1 MTTIAISAL
10 PVATVAATTDVLPIV
25 QGGVT
30 KQLTNARLFT
40 SPTLI
45 TPVLGT
51 PASGTLTNCTG
62 LPITTGVS
70 GVAAGVAT
78 FLGTPTSANLKSAV
92 TDETGS
98 GPLVFATSPSLT
110 TPSLGVATATSV
122 TASGALVGASVT
134 AVDVT
139 ATGKLTAGSIN
150 TAVPATKSTDFI
162 VANNDSW
169 LIVDN
174 PSANTTVTLPNA
186 IQWPG
191 RRITIKNLSG
201 TYTVISSA
209 SNVVPL
215 DSTSPATAIL
225 AATAGKWATLV
236 SEGNTGN
243 WVVMAAN

>member
-10 PVATVAATTDVLPIV
+10 PVATTAATTDILPIV

-40 SPTLI
+40 SPTLT

-51 PASGTLTNCTG
+51 PASGTLTNCTS

-70 GVAAGVAT
+70 GLAAGVAT

-122 TASGALVGASVT
+122 TASGALTGASVT
-134 AVDVT
+134 AVNVT
-139 ATGKLTAGSIN
+139 ATGRLVAQSI
-150 TAVPATKSTDFI
+150 STDIPFI
-162 VANNDSW
+162 KGSDFTVNNNDTW
-169 LIVDN
+169 IIVEN
-174 PSANTTVTLPNA
+174 ISSNTTVTLPDA
-186 IQWPG
+186 SQWRG
-191 RRITIKNLSG
+191 RQITIKNLSN

-209 SNVVPL
+209 NNVIPLASNTL
-215 DSTSPATAIL
+215 TNAIL
-225 AATAGKWATLV
+225 GATAGKWATLV
-236 SEGNTGN
+236 SEGGN
-243 WVVMAAN
+243 WVVMAGN